1 MFLRIVVP
9 GYTYESE
16 LIEETKSLSGELEF
30 VPPPVRRRF
39 HPQYS
44 FAKFLAPLDLVLIL
58 RDGRWPRRSERT
70 ARAMRGPL
78 VSARQRIGN
87 GLPSSAYFRNREGV

>member
-1 MFLRIVVP
+1 MGVQRSMFRESLRRGARRLLDLRHYDAVP
-9 GYTYESE
+9 RT
-16 LIEETKSLSGELEF
+16 
-30 VPPPVRRRF
+30 VRRRF

-87 GLPSSAYFRNREGV
+87 GLPSSAYFRNREGVYS